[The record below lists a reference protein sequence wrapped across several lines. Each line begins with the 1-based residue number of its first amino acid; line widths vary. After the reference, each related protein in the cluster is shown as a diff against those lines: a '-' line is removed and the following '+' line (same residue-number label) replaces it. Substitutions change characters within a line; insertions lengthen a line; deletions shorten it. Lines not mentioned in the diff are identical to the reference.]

1 MPIDKKVLVA
11 QLKESAR
18 LLEVLGED
26 PFRARAFDNAARQL
40 DTFGGDVARL
50 LTEDRLTEVPG
61 IGKGL
66 AAELAALKTRDTLPL
81 LDELHERVPAG
92 VRSLFRVSGLGAKKI
107 AALWRSGITDL
118 PALVEAARDGRV
130 AALKGFGAKSAQ
142 ALLEA
147 AEFALE
153 ASRYLRLDQ
162 AEVLAEAV
170 VARLH
175 EALPQARFEVAGELR
190 RACEVIAGLELVAAD
205 ADATEVQAV
214 LGETRSH
221 VKDDRVQAE
230 LDGYPLTVHLCRA
243 NAFGTTLARA
253 TGNEAFWGWL
263 EQRAGDRGVALQ
275 GQAYEDEASLFTA
288 LSLPFIP
295 PERREE
301 AEPETVPDL
310 VTRAD
315 IRGLVHAHT
324 RASDGAASLR
334 EMVAAAQARGYRYL
348 AMADHSQS
356 SQVANGLSPERVLAQ
371 AEEVAQLRRELAAAG
386 SDFGLLH
393 GIEVDIRT
401 DGSLDYDDEILAR
414 LDYVIVSVH
423 QNFSLS
429 LAQQTERIVRAV
441 RHPRASILA
450 HPTGR
455 LLLQRPGYALDLEA
469 VIEACAE
476 SGTVIELNANPR
488 RLDLDWRWVKRAK
501 AQGCR
506 FAINPD
512 AHAPSGYDDLRY
524 GVAQARK
531 GGLTTADVV
540 NTAPNAEAFLSRLK
554 R

>member
-1 MPIDKKVLVA
+1 MPIDKKVLA
-11 QLKESAR
+11 QQLKEAAR
-18 LLEVLGED
+18 LLELLGED

-40 DTFGGDVARL
+40 DLFEGDVARL
-50 LTEDRLTEVPG
+50 LAEDRLTEVPG

-66 AAELAALKTRDTLPL
+66 AAELAALKTRGTLPL
-81 LDELHERVPAG
+81 LDELYERVPAG
-92 VRSLFRVSGLGAKKI
+92 VRSLFRVSGLGAKKV

-118 PALVEAARDGRV
+118 PTLVEAARDGRI

-162 AEVLAEAV
+162 AEALAEAV
-170 VARLH
+170 LARLRQ
-175 EALPQARFEVAGELR
+175 ALPEARFAVAGELR
-190 RACEVIAGLELVAAD
+190 RACEVVAGLELVAAG
-205 ADATEVQAV
+205 AGAAEVQAA
-214 LGETRSH
+214 LGVAASH
-221 VKDDRVQAE
+221 GKGECVQAE
-230 LDGYPLTVHLCRA
+230 LGGYPLAVHLCRDD
-243 NAFGTTLARA
+243 AFGTTLARA
-253 TGNEAFWGWL
+253 TGSEAFWGWL
-263 EQRAGDRGVALQ
+263 EQRARERGVPLQ
-275 GQAYEDEASLFTA
+275 GHYEDEERFFAA

-301 AEPETVPDL
+301 AEPELIEDL
-310 VTRAD
+310 VTLAD

-348 AMADHSQS
+348 AIADHSQS
-356 SQVANGLSPERVLAQ
+356 SQIANGLSPERVLAQ
-371 AEEVAQLRRELAAAG
+371 AEEVAQLRRELARAG

-423 QNFSLS
+423 QHFGLS
-429 LAQQTERIVRAV
+429 LKQQTERIVRAV

-455 LLLQRPGYALDLEA
+455 LLLHRPGYALDLEA

-501 AQGCR
+501 ARGCR

-512 AHAPSGYDDLRY
+512 AHAASGYDDLRY

-531 GGLTTADVV
+531 AGLTPRDVV
-540 NTAPNAEAFLSRLK
+540 NTAPSAEAFLARLK
-554 R
+554 G